1 MKTIIY
7 ILVAFISTSQLTAQN
22 IQPGVRTIFHAKDA
36 EGKPI
41 KEEIVEVNVT
51 FSTTDANGNK
61 VPVYKE
67 AFTAR
72 TTNDGYF
79 EREIGATTGDLPTV
93 LLGEYKN
100 VNFKDP
106 KLCIRIDFLR
116 REIFNPQWIIG
127 DYKMFNPVP
136 LAAQILNGDNQVQKL
151 TKAGD
156 EISLSN
162 GGGSVI
168 LNDDDPTNELQ
179 VLDYDEEN
187 QILYLS
193 EGNFVDLSSLAPFTD
208 DGVQLSTDK
217 VVNASQFTTT
227 DGHTDIQEG
236 KISLRYGNGFDGIEM
251 GVDDE
256 FCAPFI
262 SFIDCKGNSLGSFR
276 MGPEGFKFYPE

>member
-7 ILVAFISTSQLTAQN
+7 ILVAFLCASQLTAQN
-22 IQPGVRTIFHAKDA
+22 TKPGVRAIYHAKDA
-36 EGKPI
+36 LGKPL
-41 KEEIVEVNVT
+41 KSEEVKVNVT
-51 FSTTDANGNK
+51 FATRDANGNK
-61 VPVYKE
+61 VVVYKE
-67 AFTAR
+67 EFTVE
-72 TTNDGYF
+72 TDNDGSF
-79 EREIGATTGDLPTV
+79 EREIGATYGDLPII
-93 LLGEYKN
+93 LIGKYKN
-100 VNFKDP
+100 VNFKDST
-106 KLCIRIDFLR
+106 LCIRMDFLR
-116 REIFNPQWIIG
+116 TGFGQQWIIG

-136 LAAQILNGDNQVQKL
+136 LAAQVLNGDNQVQKL

-179 VLDYDEEN
+179 VLDYDEDD

-193 EGNFVDLSSLAPFTD
+193 DGNFVDLSSLAQFED
-208 DGVQLSTDK
+208 QGSQLSTDK
-217 VVNASQFTTT
+217 VVNAGQFTTT

-236 KISLRYGNGFDGIEM
+236 KISLRYDNGFDGIEM

-256 FCAPFI
+256 FCAPFL

>member
-1 MKTIIY
+1 MT
-7 ILVAFISTSQLTAQN
+7 
-22 IQPGVRTIFHAKDA
+22 
-36 EGKPI
+36 
-41 KEEIVEVNVT
+41 
-51 FSTTDANGNK
+51 
-61 VPVYKE
+61 
-67 AFTAR
+67 
-72 TTNDGYF
+72 
-79 EREIGATTGDLPTV
+79 
-93 LLGEYKN
+93 
-100 VNFKDP
+100 
-106 KLCIRIDFLR
+106 
-116 REIFNPQWIIG
+116 
-127 DYKMFNPVP
+127 
-136 LAAQILNGDNQVQKL
+136 